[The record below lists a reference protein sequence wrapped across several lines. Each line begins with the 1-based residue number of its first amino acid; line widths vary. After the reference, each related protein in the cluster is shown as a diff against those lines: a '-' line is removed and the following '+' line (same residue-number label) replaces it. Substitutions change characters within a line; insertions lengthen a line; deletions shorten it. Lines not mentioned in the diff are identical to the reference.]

1 MKIKIK
7 QVWDKEI
14 PMTAKIGEVYNQMR
28 KLQLMTGDKHMVCFK
43 QGKAYMRRIAG

>member
-1 MKIKIK
+1 MKINVK
-7 QVWDKEI
+7 QIWETEI
-14 PMTAKIGEVYNQMR
+14 PMTAKIGEVYSKMR